1 MGRGTVGCQRQE
13 SWSFLAAC
21 RGMTGMDKSRVTDE
35 LGKQK
40 PIPDKLYYRIG
51 EVSRIVGVEPH
62 VLRYWESE
70 FPILKPSRV
79 VSKQRLYKRKDVEM
93 LLRIKQLLHEEKY
106 TIAGAKKHLRQE
118 RTALSVGSRRPVI
131 EDAFLA
137 EIHHELCEILREL
150 RRDLS

>member
-1 MGRGTVGCQRQE
+1 VYRWQG
-13 SWSFLAAC
+13 SKAAFVTQAQVW
-21 RGMTGMDKSRVTDE
+21 RNVTDE
-35 LGKQK
+35 ASKEKG
-40 PIPDKLYYRIG
+40 IPDKLYYRIG

-70 FPILKPSRV
+70 FPFLKPSRV

-93 LLRIKQLLHEEKY
+93 LLRIKRLLHEEKY

-118 RTALSVGSRRPVI
+118 RAAFAVGSKRAVI

-137 EIHHELCEILREL
+137 EIHHELCEILKRL
-150 RRDLS
+150 QKDPG

>member
-1 MGRGTVGCQRQE
+1 
-13 SWSFLAAC
+13 
-21 RGMTGMDKSRVTDE
+21 MDKDGVTE
-35 LGKQK
+35 EFGKEK
-40 PIPDKLYYRIG
+40 SIPDKLYYRIG

-70 FPILKPSRV
+70 FPFLKPSRV

-118 RTALSVGSRRPVI
+118 RTALSMGSRRTVI

-137 EIHHELCEILREL
+137 EIHHELCEILKGL
-150 RRDLS
+150 QRDPG

>member
-1 MGRGTVGCQRQE
+1 
-13 SWSFLAAC
+13 
-21 RGMTGMDKSRVTDE
+21 MDEAIKE
-35 LGKQK
+35 KG
-40 PIPDKLYYRIG
+40 IPDKLYYRIG

-70 FPILKPSRV
+70 FPFLKPSRV

-118 RTALSVGSRRPVI
+118 RTAFAVANKRTVI

-137 EIHHELCEILREL
+137 EIHHELCEILKKLENEPG
-150 RRDLS
+150 

>member
-1 MGRGTVGCQRQE
+1 M
-13 SWSFLAAC
+13 
-21 RGMTGMDKSRVTDE
+21 TDE
-35 LGKQK
+35 AIKEKG
-40 PIPDKLYYRIG
+40 IPEKLYYRIG

-70 FPILKPSRV
+70 FPFLKPSRV

-118 RTALSVGSRRPVI
+118 RAAFSVGSKRAVI
-131 EDAFLA
+131 EDSFLA
-137 EIHHELCEILREL
+137 EIHHELSEILRKL
-150 RRDLS
+150 QRDPE

>member
-1 MGRGTVGCQRQE
+1 
-13 SWSFLAAC
+13 
-21 RGMTGMDKSRVTDE
+21 MDKGGVTE
-35 LGKQK
+35 EFGKEKQ
-40 PIPDKLYYRIG
+40 IPDKLYYRIG

-70 FPILKPSRV
+70 FPFLKPSRV

-93 LLRIKQLLHEEKY
+93 LLRIRQLLHEEKY

-118 RTALSVGSRRPVI
+118 RTALSVGSRRAVI

-137 EIHHELCEILREL
+137 EIHQELCEILKGL
-150 RRDLS
+150 QRDPN

>member
-1 MGRGTVGCQRQE
+1 MTVAQHGLGNRG
-13 SWSFLAAC
+13 
-21 RGMTGMDKSRVTDE
+21 KVTEDAIKE
-35 LGKQK
+35 KG
-40 PIPDKLYYRIG
+40 IPDKLYYRIG

-70 FPILKPSRV
+70 FPFIKPSRV

-118 RTALSVGSRRPVI
+118 RLTYPVGAKRCLPDEAV
-131 EDAFLA
+131 LA
-137 EIHHELCEILREL
+137 EIHQEL
-150 RRDLS
+150 RAILKLLQEDPT

>member
-1 MGRGTVGCQRQE
+1 
-13 SWSFLAAC
+13 
-21 RGMTGMDKSRVTDE
+21 VTEDVIKE
-35 LGKQK
+35 KG
-40 PIPDKLYYRIG
+40 IPDKLYYRIG

-70 FPILKPSRV
+70 FPFLKPSRV

-118 RTALSVGSRRPVI
+118 RLAYPSGARRALPEESLLG
-131 EDAFLA
+131 
-137 EIHHELCEILREL
+137 EIHQELREILKFL
-150 RRDLS
+150 HRDLT

>member
-1 MGRGTVGCQRQE
+1 
-13 SWSFLAAC
+13 
-21 RGMTGMDKSRVTDE
+21 VTDE
-35 LGKQK
+35 AIKEKG
-40 PIPDKLYYRIG
+40 IPDKLYYRIG

-70 FPILKPSRV
+70 FPFLKPSRV

-118 RTALSVGSRRPVI
+118 RAAFAVGNKRTVI

-137 EIHHELCEILREL
+137 EIHYELCEILKKLES
-150 RRDLS
+150 DPG

>member
-1 MGRGTVGCQRQE
+1 
-13 SWSFLAAC
+13 
-21 RGMTGMDKSRVTDE
+21 MDKGGVTE
-35 LGKQK
+35 EVGKGK

-70 FPILKPSRV
+70 FPVLKPSRV

-106 TIAGAKKHLRQE
+106 TIAGAKKHLRQD
-118 RTALSVGSRRPVI
+118 RTALSMSARRSVI

-137 EIHHELCEILREL
+137 ELHHELCEILKEL
-150 RRDLS
+150 QRDPG

>member
-1 MGRGTVGCQRQE
+1 VAEDDIKEKG
-13 SWSFLAAC
+13 
-21 RGMTGMDKSRVTDE
+21 
-35 LGKQK
+35 
-40 PIPDKLYYRIG
+40 IPDKLYYRIG

-70 FPILKPSRV
+70 FPFVKPSRV

-118 RTALSVGSRRPVI
+118 RLAAPGGARRAMPDEPLI
-131 EDAFLA
+131 A
-137 EIHHELCEILREL
+137 EIHQELREVL
-150 RRDLS
+150 KFLHRDPP